1 MGANSVV
8 KNITVAL
15 QNLAGDLQADS
26 GTWDK
31 PQRCPCAVSSPRL
44 LQQSAPMS
52 KARKQP
58 KQSGFLL
65 NIHQGSLNTDKLIPM
80 LIHTY
85 SFPNSLLVVFKKYT
99 VQRSSTSFSCSQLQN
114 INLCQSPLYEVYMSR
129 HQDTLIQRH
138 FLSWDTAA

>member
-1 MGANSVV
+1 MVKMVTSCGSPSRFRDLGQASEMFTCCIFSPLTTAN
-8 KNITVAL
+8 T
-15 QNLAGDLQADS
+15 
-26 GTWDK
+26 
-31 PQRCPCAVSSPRL
+31 
-44 LQQSAPMS
+44 PMS

-65 NIHQGSLNTDKLIPM
+65 NIHQGSLHTEKLIPM

-114 INLCQSPLYEVYMSR
+114 INLCQSLLYKVYMSE
-129 HQDTLIQRH
+129 HQDTLIQCH
-138 FLSWDTAA
+138 FLSWDTEAMK